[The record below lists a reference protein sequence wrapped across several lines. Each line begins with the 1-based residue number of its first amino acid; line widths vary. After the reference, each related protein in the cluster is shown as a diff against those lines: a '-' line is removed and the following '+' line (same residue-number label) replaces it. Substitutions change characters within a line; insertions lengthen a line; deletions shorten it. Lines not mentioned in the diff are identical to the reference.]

1 MDLLVWVMVEHQYRG
16 FRCSNRYLQ
25 KIVSQNLSVRD
36 TEALVKTTKTA

>member
-1 MDLLVWVMVEHQYRG
+1 MGHGRAINIEDLDAQTG
-16 FRCSNRYLQ
+16 ITQ